1 MIWACYMYGWFQGL
15 KMMSWYGLTW
25 NMNED
30 WL

>member
-1 MIWACYMYGWFQGL
+1 MD
-15 KMMSWYGLTW
+15 STW

>member
-1 MIWACYMYGWFQGL
+1 MD
-15 KMMSWYGLTW
+15 LTW